1 MYNRFFVSS
10 SVSAYLGGF
19 CVCLCRNNAEMNME
33 VQISLKD
40 SDFISFEYIHQS
52 GITGSCGD

>member
-1 MYNRFFVSS
+1 MSIV
-10 SVSAYLGGF
+10 
-19 CVCLCRNNAEMNME
+19 NNAEMNME

-52 GITGSCGD
+52 GITGSCGDLKKKSFEKPPCYFP

>member
-1 MYNRFFVSS
+1 MSIV
-10 SVSAYLGGF
+10 
-19 CVCLCRNNAEMNME
+19 NNAEMNME

-52 GITGSCGD
+52 GITGSCGDLKKKKF